1 MSSPRSALSMPSLPS
16 PSSRAHEDGPF
27 GPVSLSQYAEWS
39 RIDVGSMVT
48 VIVESR
54 QAEEFAKTAKVLTA
68 LARLGFELK
77 THTRSKP
84 YGADVSVYVLQR
96 EAALR
101 KEAPLPS
108 DVAKLRVIIGQAA
121 AGFDIVSA

>member
-1 MSSPRSALSMPSLPS
+1 MNSSSSNVPTTPSN
-16 PSSRAHEDGPF
+16 RIHEDGPF
-27 GPVSLSQYAEWS
+27 GPVTPTQYAEWS
-39 RIDVGSMVT
+39 QIPVGHMVT

-54 QAEEFAKTAKVLTA
+54 QAEEFSKSAKVLTA
-68 LARLGFELK
+68 LTLLDFELK

-96 EAALR
+96 DAIRR

-108 DVAKLRVIIGQAA
+108 DVAKMRVIIGQANGNDLDVVCA
-121 AGFDIVSA
+121 